1 MAIVP
6 VPSRGGGG
14 GGGGGG
20 DLAHVVWPVVPQV
33 GDPGDSK

>member
-6 VPSRGGGG
+6 VPSRGRGGG
-14 GGGGGG
+14 GV
-20 DLAHVVWPVVPQV
+20 DLANVVWPVVPQV